1 MLKKLRWRQK
11 WYNVHCKCD
20 GHDFGS
26 DNDVWKLKNHA
37 IRQSCA
43 IFKIV
48 CVKCGNYHWTYDTD
62 ISDKIHS
69 VVNMYIYFTL
79 HPKTVGISLAKDEA
93 TDPER

>member
-11 WYNVHCKCD
+11 WYNVHCRCG
-20 GHDFGS
+20 GHDFVS
-26 DNDVWKLKNHA
+26 DNAAWKLKNHA
-37 IRQSCA
+37 IRQNCA

-48 CVKCGNYHWTYDTD
+48 CAECENYLWTYDTD

-69 VVNMYIYFTL
+69 VVNMFICCTL
-79 HPKTVGISLAKDEA
+79 YPKTVGISLAECET